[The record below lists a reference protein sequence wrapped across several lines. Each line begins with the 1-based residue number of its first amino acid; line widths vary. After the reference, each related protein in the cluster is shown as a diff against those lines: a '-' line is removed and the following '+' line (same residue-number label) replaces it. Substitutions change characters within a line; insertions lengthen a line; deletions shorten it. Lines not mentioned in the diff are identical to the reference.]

1 MGAIGLNPIRL
12 DRIGLDPIRINAI
25 KLGVPGASSDRPYID
40 PEVLASL
47 KAVCICYGKSNDD
60 PDRAVVK
67 NLVDPDNP
75 FVISNAAYT
84 EGSGYADKDSP
95 YYGAFVT

>member
-1 MGAIGLNPIRL
+1 ME
-12 DRIGLDPIRINAI
+12 
-25 KLGVPGASSDRPYID
+25 SDLPYID

-47 KAVCICYGKSNDD
+47 KAVVIVGNKTNNDS
-60 PDRAVVK
+60 DRAIVK

-95 YYGAFVT
+95 YYGAFVTDGIDDL